1 MYILFWDIWAWF
13 QLKITVVPLALY
25 LLQYRVLHIGELPVL
40 INFPG
45 IWLSCAMLSLWPC
58 HNRCWSQLTVKS
70 TTKSTWAVGS
80 KGGTAVTT
88 VQADLQ
94 DLITISLP
102 NSQITAKHCSHHILH
117 WFSWLMS
124 QGVQLRSACKPEPS
138 PVIAQSL
145 PYGNQKLQSFT
156 SVNCRHSYLLHIPPF
171 STHYSRQH
179 CMDTEMLLLF
189 LTVWSTWLGI
199 LHALIFI
206 WSKF

>member
-1 MYILFWDIWAWF
+1 M
-13 QLKITVVPLALY
+13 
-25 LLQYRVLHIGELPVL
+25 
-40 INFPG
+40 
-45 IWLSCAMLSLWPC
+45 WPRR
-58 HNRCWSQLTVKS
+58 NRCWSQLTVNI

-94 DLITISLP
+94 DLITFSLP

-138 PVIAQSL
+138 PAIAQSL

-156 SVNCRHSYLLHIPPF
+156 SGNCRHSLTFCIFLLSPHITPD
-171 STHYSRQH
+171 S
-179 CMDTEMLLLF
+179 
-189 LTVWSTWLGI
+189 TVWI
-199 LHALIFI
+199 LKCFSIFNSVKHLAGNSPCSNMYLIKI
-206 WSKF
+206 LTTSYHLIVK